1 MSARVRK
8 FIGGIGILVFLAAY
22 VWAMTALSE
31 HVPDIFVLRLAFY
44 AVAGIGWGV
53 PILPLL
59 SWMNR
64 GRP

>member
-8 FIGGIGILVFLAAY
+8 FVGGIGILVFLAAY
-22 VWAMTALSE
+22 IWGMSTLSE
-31 HVPDIFVLRLAFY
+31 YVPDHWALKLAFF

-64 GRP
+64 GR

>member
-8 FIGGIGILVFLAAY
+8 FVGGIGILVFLAAY
-22 VWAMTALSE
+22 IWGMSTLSE
-31 HVPDIFVLRLAFY
+31 YVPDQWALKLAFF

-64 GRP
+64 GR

>member
-8 FIGGIGILVFLAAY
+8 FVGGIGILVFLTAY
-22 VWAMTALSE
+22 IWAMTAISE
-31 HVPDIFVLRLAFY
+31 RLPDQFAIKLIFY
-44 AVAGIGWGV
+44 TVAGIGWGV

-64 GRP
+64 GR

>member
-1 MSARVRK
+1 
-8 FIGGIGILVFLAAY
+8 
-22 VWAMTALSE
+22 
-31 HVPDIFVLRLAFY
+31 VPDQVFIKTLFY

-64 GRP
+64 GK

>member
-8 FIGGIGILVFLAAY
+8 FIGGIGILIFLAAY
-22 VWAMTALSE
+22 IWTVSAMAE
-31 HVPDIFVLRLAFY
+31 HLPDNLAIKVVFY

-64 GRP
+64 GR

>member
-8 FIGGIGILVFLAAY
+8 LVGLAAILAFLLFY
-22 VWAMTALSE
+22 MGAIAQLAGR
-31 HVPDIFVLRLAFY
+31 VPNHGPWQLIFFVL
-44 AVAGIGWGV
+44 AGVLWGV

-64 GRP
+64 GR